1 MYLQGFQWRSGTG
14 RAGAGS
20 AVRMRV
26 AFRLNGLKRMVTR
39 QFCFVGSRRHPFGLN
54 CPGIQECLSAE
65 WLALIGG
72 CQYKA
77 AMRQFQIQYIP
88 AVITAFLLGGGLAMD
103 FFDAGFFLGEI
114 RLAWYAVAYV
124 IVGGPVVLRAGRE
137 LLRGDFANEFFL
149 MSVATIGAFIIGEY
163 AEAVAVMLFYEVG
176 ELFQDN
182 AVDRARGNIKAL
194 LDLRPRSALV
204 KRNNQWLRVDPA
216 EVKIS
221 ESIKVPRGEQFPLD
235 GELCSET
242 ATVNTAAISGES
254 RPSRVNRGEKV
265 LAGTINIDRVV
276 EIRVT
281 RTFEDSS
288 LSRILKLVEEA
299 NQRKAPTERFM
310 RRFARY
316 YTPAVMGMALAI
328 TLLPWFFVEAYEIE
342 NWIYRAFVFLV
353 IACPCALYVSIP
365 LGYFGGIGAA
375 SKNGILF
382 KGADFL
388 DKLRDLHTIFIDKTG
403 TLTHGTFLV
412 RDFRSDGFERDRL
425 ARMAAALESHSNH
438 PVARAIAE
446 YADGNKIMDVKD
458 VLEIPAMGITG
469 TVDGMHLH
477 IGNTKL
483 MDRLDIAVPPETCDT
498 PYTCI
503 YIAVEKKYA
512 GYFVIADEI
521 KEDSARAIL
530 DLRKLGVREIAI
542 LSGDSDSVT
551 REIASELRIDHAHGD
566 LLPEEKA
573 AIVREYVGRRDGPVA
588 FAGDGINDAPSIAEA
603 DVGIAMGA
611 MGSDLAIETAD
622 VVIQTDQPSRIARA
636 IKISRE
642 TNRIVW
648 QNITMVFVVK
658 GLFLGLGAFGLAGMW
673 EAVFADMGVALA
685 AIFNAIR
692 IQNMK
697 FG

>member
-1 MYLQGFQWRSGTG
+1 
-14 RAGAGS
+14 
-20 AVRMRV
+20 
-26 AFRLNGLKRMVTR
+26 
-39 QFCFVGSRRHPFGLN
+39 
-54 CPGIQECLSAE
+54 
-65 WLALIGG
+65 
-72 CQYKA
+72 
-77 AMRQFQIQYIP
+77 MRQFQKQYIP
-88 AVITAFLLGGGLAMD
+88 AIIGAGLLVGGLAMD
-103 FFDAGFFLGEI
+103 FFYAGIFLPEI

-124 IVGGPVVLRAGRE
+124 IVGGPVVLKAGRE

-204 KRNNQWLRVDPA
+204 KRHTQWLRVDPA
-216 EVKIS
+216 EVKIN
-221 ESIKVPRGEQFPLD
+221 EYIKVPRGEQFPLD
-235 GELCSET
+235 GELCSES

-316 YTPAVMGMALAI
+316 YTPALMAMALAI
-328 TLLPWFFVEAYEIE
+328 TFLPWFFVEAYVFE
-342 NWIYRAFVFLV
+342 NWVYRAFVFLV

-388 DKLRDLHTIFIDKTG
+388 DKFSTLHSIFIDKTG
-403 TLTHGTFLV
+403 TLTRGTFAV
-412 RDFRSDGFERDRL
+412 RDFKSDGFDSDEL
-425 ARMAAALESHSNH
+425 AAMAAALESHSNH
-438 PVARAIAE
+438 PVARAITA
-446 YADGNKIMDVKD
+446 YGNGNENHPEVSD
-458 VLEIPAMGITG
+458 VLEIPSLGITG
-469 TVDGMHLH
+469 QVNGMRLH
-477 IGNTKL
+477 IGNSKL
-483 MDRLDIAVPPETCDT
+483 MDRFGIAVLPDACRTSF
-498 PYTCI
+498 TCI
-503 YIAVEKKYA
+503 HIAVDNRYA
-512 GYFVIADEI
+512 GHFVIADEI
-521 KEDSARAIL
+521 KEDSARAIR
-530 DLRKLGVREIAI
+530 DLRKLGVREISI
-542 LSGDSDSVT
+542 LSGDSDAIT
-551 REIASELRIDHAHGD
+551 GEIASELKIDHAHGD

-642 TNRIVW
+642 TNSIVW

>member
-1 MYLQGFQWRSGTG
+1 MRENFQ
-14 RAGAGS
+14 
-20 AVRMRV
+20 
-26 AFRLNGLKRMVTR
+26 K
-39 QFCFVGSRRHPFGLN
+39 
-54 CPGIQECLSAE
+54 
-65 WLALIGG
+65 
-72 CQYKA
+72 
-77 AMRQFQIQYIP
+77 QYIP
-88 AVITAFLLGGGLAMD
+88 AIIGAVLLTGGLAMD
-103 FFDAGFFLGEI
+103 FINAGFFPEEI
-114 RLAWYAVAYV
+114 RFAWYGLGYL
-124 IVGGPVVLRAGRE
+124 IVGGPVVIKAIRE
-137 LLRGDFANEFFL
+137 LLRLNFANEFFL
-149 MSVATIGAFIIGEY
+149 MSVATIGAFIIGEL

-176 ELFQDN
+176 ELFQEN
-182 AVDRARGNIKAL
+182 AVNRARGNIKAL

-204 KRNNQWLRVDPA
+204 KRGNKWQRVDPA
-216 EVKIS
+216 KVEIN
-221 ESIKVPRGEQFPLD
+221 EYIKVPRGEQFPLD
-235 GELCSET
+235 GELFSET
-242 ATVNTAAISGES
+242 AILNTAAITGES

-265 LAGTINIDRVV
+265 LAGSINTDRVA

-316 YTPAVMGMALAI
+316 YTPAVMAMALAI
-328 TLLPWFFVEAYEIE
+328 TFLPWFFIDVYVFE
-342 NWIYRAFVFLV
+342 NWVYRAFVFLV

-388 DKLRDLHTIFIDKTG
+388 DKFSNLHTIFIDKTG
-403 TLTHGTFLV
+403 TLTKGTFLV
-412 RDFRSDGFERDRL
+412 RDFKPAGFERDKL
-425 ARMAAALESHSNH
+425 ARMVAALESHSNH
-438 PVARAIAE
+438 PVARAIAG
-446 YADGNKIMDVKD
+446 YAGAGVDKSRMEVSN
-458 VLEIPAMGITG
+458 VLEIPSLGITG
-469 TVDGMHLH
+469 EVNGMLLH
-477 IGNTKL
+477 IGNNKL
-483 MDRLDIAVPPETCDT
+483 MDKFGIAILSGACRTNF
-498 PYTCI
+498 TCI
-503 YIAVEKKYA
+503 HIAVEKRYA

-521 KEDSARAIL
+521 KKDSARAIH
-530 DLRKLGVREIAI
+530 DLRKLGVREICI
-542 LSGDSDSVT
+542 LSGDSDAIT
-551 REIASELRIDHAHGD
+551 GEIAAELRIDHAHGN

-573 AIVREYVGRRDGPVA
+573 AIVREYVERRAGFVA

-603 DVGIAMGA
+603 DIGIAMGA

-622 VVIQTDQPSRIARA
+622 VVIQTDQPSKIPKA

-658 GLFLGLGAFGLAGMW
+658 AMFLGLGAFGLAGMW

-692 IQNMK
+692 IQNRK
-697 FG
+697 FE